1 MFALGPVIKC
11 LMIFLISLQ
20 TSSDDDR
27 ISSKKID
34 NPKIELLFHET
45 TKNFDR
51 LPIQY
56 RVSMQD
62 FFSLRATF
70 TWVSDESNVICSGFE
85 SLRHLDRLEE

>member
-1 MFALGPVIKC
+1 
-11 LMIFLISLQ
+11 MIFFVSLQ

-27 ISSKKID
+27 INSKEID

-56 RVSMQD
+56 RVSMKD
-62 FFSLRATF
+62 FFR
-70 TWVSDESNVICSGFE
+70 N
-85 SLRHLDRLEE
+85 

>member
-1 MFALGPVIKC
+1 
-11 LMIFLISLQ
+11 MIFFVSLQ

-27 ISSKKID
+27 INSKEID

-56 RVSMQD
+56 RVSMKN
-62 FFSLRATF
+62 FFS
-70 TWVSDESNVICSGFE
+70 
-85 SLRHLDRLEE
+85 

>member
-1 MFALGPVIKC
+1 
-11 LMIFLISLQ
+11 MIFFVSLQ

-27 ISSKKID
+27 INSKEID

-56 RVSMQD
+56 RVSMKD
-62 FFSLRATF
+62 FFRKKSVFYLGVR
-70 TWVSDESNVICSGFE
+70 
-85 SLRHLDRLEE
+85 RK

>member
-1 MFALGPVIKC
+1 
-11 LMIFLISLQ
+11 MIFFVSLQ

-27 ISSKKID
+27 INSKEID

-56 RVSMQD
+56 RVSMKD
-62 FFSLRATF
+62 FFFSIKERLLLGCPAKVIQFSLAL
-70 TWVSDESNVICSGFE
+70 NYYAA
-85 SLRHLDRLEE
+85 

>member
-1 MFALGPVIKC
+1 MMLFV
-11 LMIFLISLQ
+11 SLQ

-27 ISSKKID
+27 INNREID

-62 FFSLRATF
+62 FFP
-70 TWVSDESNVICSGFE
+70 
-85 SLRHLDRLEE
+85 